1 MRICARTNTR
11 SYTHVRAL
19 VARPAPAR
27 VHNRTPLTLAF
38 FPSSVP
44 ALTAARSM
52 SPVARWHRQC
62 SSLMAG
68 DCEPLPQPGGPAR
81 SGATGRGRCAR
92 AIRRQRSPRERRY
105 THTCAH
111 ARPIGRVQTRRPA
124 HARAH
129 ARPYPHAHTAR
140 VHAPPSPA
148 HPIHIWA
155 RATSPHSVGRGARA
169 RARGRA
175 RAPVPTRM
183 TRFSG
188 LSAHSTRRRSSA
200 MSSSVGMSAMLP
212 IAPPPS
218 RCSCCCCARA
228 CVRGGRGDGGAG
240 QHCLSRALWRE
251 RMRCAHMPLSNRTYV
266 QYPRHNNGFQCRVI
280 LYPIMRLIL
289 MGIFGV
295 FVGWAMFGFRRAH
308 TSPCQVY
315 RHPGCKGP
323 GLTCVPAC

>member
-11 SYTHVRAL
+11 AYTHVRAL

-27 VHNRTPLTLAF
+27 VRDRTPLTLAF

-124 HARAH
+124 HAREH
-129 ARPYPHAHTAR
+129 ARPYTHAHTAR

-155 RATSPHSVGRGARA
+155 RATSAHSVGRGARA

-175 RAPVPTRM
+175 RAPAPTRM

-218 RCSCCCCARA
+218 RCSCCCARARA
-228 CVRGGRGDGGAG
+228 CEGGGGMGGLGSTA
-240 QHCLSRALWRE
+240 SRA
-251 RMRCAHMPLSNRTYV
+251 RCGGNGCDAHRCRYRTALILAIITV
-266 QYPRHNNGFQCRVI
+266 FQCRVI
-280 LYPIMRLIL
+280 LYPIHETHFDGYFRCVCGGGDVWVSSCANFAMRSLSASRL
-289 MGIFGV
+289 E
-295 FVGWAMFGFRRAH
+295 R
-308 TSPCQVY
+308 S
-315 RHPGCKGP
+315 KGP